1 MYRKIFIAVLVL
13 GLLAGCEKNISEV
26 TEEVSETG
34 ITSAEISESGME
46 ESASTT
52 VTTVST
58 VVSEEAETS
67 SETSA
72 KTETEPPY
80 IEDGKPPV
88 VMSAEELYDRY
99 PVKIIY
105 HERQDVSDRVR
116 TEILQEDICN
126 SDGLVIS
133 KFYAEYPVLLGYD
146 EAVCEKINGELH
158 DYIYGTLEDEKK
170 AVEEYNAKG
179 WNVEYSR
186 ENGLPAERNID
197 MDGTEFDGFGYD
209 INGNIF
215 SVYFADYSCGMV
227 DLHGFEHTAPI
238 MFDLRTGDKII
249 FSELVDDKSK
259 MQEVFAETERR
270 GEFLHG
276 TIPFGERSADEM
288 QDIFALSL
296 REDDVLF
303 KDDRIIAMDGC
314 IGFILEPSE
323 NGSYADGVRFWR
335 FPTSEFIPYMNDEG
349 KALFEGYVSAETEPP
364 KVVEYKG
371 KRYFDNT
378 EWVPYIFDRE
388 NLTEYDKE
396 FISMFENARNADYYL
411 SREQG

>member
-13 GLLAGCEKNISEV
+13 GLLAGCEKNIPEAAKGI
-26 TEEVSETG
+26 SETE
-34 ITSAEISESGME
+34 ITSADISESSIA
-46 ESASTT
+46 ESTSTT

-67 SETSA
+67 SET
-72 KTETEPPY
+72 ETEPPY

-88 VMSAEELYDRY
+88 VISAEELYEAY
-99 PVKIIY
+99 PVNIIY
-105 HERQDVSDRVR
+105 AERQDVSDRVR

-133 KFYAEYPVLLGYD
+133 KFYAEYPVIFGYD
-146 EAVCEKINGELH
+146 EAVCEKINGEMH
-158 DYIYGTLEDEKK
+158 DYIYVTLEDEKK
-170 AVEEYNAKG
+170 TVEEYNAKG
-179 WNVEYSR
+179 WNLEYSR
-186 ENGLPAERNID
+186 ENGLPAERTVN

-215 SVYFADYSCGMV
+215 SVYFANYSCGMV
-227 DLHGFEHTAPI
+227 DLHGFEHTAPM

-259 MQEVFAETERR
+259 MHEVFAKTERR
-270 GEFLHG
+270 GELLHG
-276 TIPFGERSADEM
+276 TVPFGERSADEM
-288 QDIFALSL
+288 QDIFSFRL

-323 NGSYADGVRFWR
+323 SGSYADGVRFWR
-335 FPTSEFIPYMNDEG
+335 FPASEFIPYMNDKG
-349 KALFEGYVSAETEPP
+349 KELFEGYVSAETEPP
-364 KVVEYKG
+364 NVVEYKG

-378 EWVPYIFDRE
+378 EWIPYIFDRE
-388 NLTEYDKE
+388 NLTEYDRE
-396 FISMFENARNADYYL
+396 FISMFENAGRMI
-411 SREQG
+411 RIGT

>member
-13 GLLAGCEKNISEV
+13 GLLVGCEKNIPEV
-26 TEEVSETG
+26 TEGVSETVSTAVEVSENT
-34 ITSAEISESGME
+34 
-46 ESASTT
+46 STT
-52 VTTVST
+52 ITTAST
-58 VVSEEAETS
+58 VVSEEAETTFD
-67 SETSA
+67 ETSA
-72 KTETEPPY
+72 ETETEPPY

-88 VMSAEELYDRY
+88 VMSAEELYEAY

-105 HERQDVSDRVR
+105 AERRDVSDRVR

-133 KFYAEYPVLLGYD
+133 KFYAEYPVLFGYD
-146 EAVCEKINGELH
+146 EAVCEKINGDIH
-158 DYIYGTLEDEKK
+158 DYIYGALEDEKK

-186 ENGLPAERNID
+186 ENGLPAERTVN
-197 MDGTEFDGFGYD
+197 MDGKEFDGFGYD

-227 DLHGFEHTAPI
+227 DLHGFEHTAPM

-270 GEFLHG
+270 GELLHG

-323 NGSYADGVRFWR
+323 SGSYADGVRFWR
-335 FPTSEFIPYMNDEG
+335 FPASEFIPYMNDKG
-349 KALFEGYVSAETEPP
+349 KVLFDGYVSAETEPP
-364 KVVEYKG
+364 NVVEYKG

-378 EWVPYIFDRE
+378 EWIPYIFDRE
-388 NLTEYDKE
+388 NLTEYDRE
-396 FISMFENARNADYYL
+396 FISMFENAGRMV
-411 SREQG
+411 RVGT